1 MFTIYR
7 ILNNVTGYCYIGC
20 SKNLKSRWK
29 EHKRDLQKEKHH
41 NTHLQRAWN
50 KYKEES
56 FTWEVLLECKSEKLM
71 FLEEKELIKNT
82 ANLYNIAEG
91 GLGGNYTKNWD
102 EYRREQHR
110 VYCSNRNIE
119 RYKDPEERKK
129 ANSFNGLTQEERDQR
144 LKVWSEVKVG
154 DKNGR
159 YKNNQQVLQ
168 IDKVTQEVVKVWN
181 DIAEIGRSGYPY
193 SNILACLRGKKGYNS
208 SKGFIW
214 KWNN

>member
-29 EHKRDLQKEKHH
+29 EHKRDLQKEEHH
-41 NTHLQRAWN
+41 NIHLQRAWN

-71 FLEEKELIKNT
+71 FLKEKELIENT

-91 GLGGNYTKNWD
+91 GLGGDYTKNWD
-102 EYRREQHR
+102 EDRKEQHR

-129 ANSFNGLTQEERDQR
+129 INCFKGLTQEERDQR
-144 LKVWSEVKVG
+144 LKVWSEAKVG
-154 DKNGR
+154 DRNGR
-159 YKNNQQVLQ
+159 YKYNKPVLQ
-168 IDKVTQEVVKVWN
+168 IDRISGEVIKEWKDVCEASYAGFERRYVISCCK
-181 DIAEIGRSGYPY
+181 E
-193 SNILACLRGKKGYNS
+193 KKGYNS
-208 SKGFIW
+208 HKGFIW
-214 KWNN
+214 KWKN